1 MGFVKWMTSPG
12 VFHDNH
18 LHLLTASLSL
28 FFSVSL
34 VFWLPGKSIDFAL
47 SVCMCGC
54 IWHINL
60 TTLVIG
66 EQVCAWNNWRHKSQ
80 LSPAPNNAVW
90 WMQCLQPANYAAQ
103 LKWRTQTVV
112 SGEVWASKEQKQERN
127 RVYSSLLIELSAA
140 KRVQKKNETKKTAC
154 CFHGSVTLEQ
164 KVKGITGI
172 KTNTDGT
179 TVSLSWYWGQRRMV
193 LRWITSPDTACKGR
207 KLR

>member
-140 KRVQKKNETKKTAC
+140 KRVQKKKRNKKNSMLFPWFCDIRTK
-154 CFHGSVTLEQ
+154 
-164 KVKGITGI
+164 
-172 KTNTDGT
+172 
-179 TVSLSWYWGQRRMV
+179 GQRYHRDQNKHWRHNCFSLTI
-193 LRWITSPDTACKGR
+193 LRSEKDGAPLDYKSR
-207 KLR
+207 YSL